1 MIEPFLIRAIIAG
14 IGVAIIT
21 GAIGCFVVWRKMAY
35 FGDSLAHSA
44 LLGVALGLVLGIST
58 NLGTMIIC
66 SVFAIL
72 LIWLQQKKVLATDTL
87 LGILA
92 HAALSIGMVT
102 LSLMER
108 SIDLHS
114 YLFGDIL
121 AVTNHEIFLIVFGG
135 LVVLTFLFF
144 NWSSFVLTTI
154 NEKLAKRQLQLGLIT
169 QEKFDAL
176 EIDREARAIRDEMIE
191 IQGPEF
197 KMTLDEIKAK
207 LIENKN
213 ETYNFKEEF
222 KKIAESAMD
231 LNSQIGELAVN
242 SINKLADGFVELAM
256 TGKASFG
263 ELARSILADLQRMI
277 LKALFFKTLFALA
290 PGLEKFLGFE
300 KGGVVEKN
308 AKGNVFAQNK
318 VVPYK
323 MGGIVD
329 RPAIFPMANGAGL
342 MGESGPEGIL
352 PLKRGKDGKLGVIAQ
367 GGGVGNISVNVDA
380 TGSSVESDSTQAA
393 ELGKMLGMA
402 VQAELIRQK
411 RPGGLLS

>member
-92 HAALSIGMVT
+92 HAIGMVT

-108 SIDLHS
+108 SVDLHS

-154 NEKLAKRQLQLGLIT
+154 NEKLAKSEGLNTLFNQLLIMLLMTIVVAVSFRIVGLLLIT
-169 QEKFDAL
+169 SMLIIPAATARQITNSPELMAVTSSMLGIFAVMLGIYISLYFDTPS
-176 EIDREARAIRDEMIE
+176 
-191 IQGPEF
+191 GP
-197 KMTLDEIKAK
+197 
-207 LIENKN
+207 
-213 ETYNFKEEF
+213 
-222 KKIAESAMD
+222 
-231 LNSQIGELAVN
+231 
-242 SINKLADGFVELAM
+242 SIVV
-256 TGKASFG
+256 ASVVIFI
-263 ELARSILADLQRMI
+263 S
-277 LKALFFKTLFALA
+277 TLFISY
-290 PGLEKFLGFE
+290 FR
-300 KGGVVEKN
+300 KN
-308 AKGNVFAQNK
+308 
-318 VVPYK
+318 
-323 MGGIVD
+323 
-329 RPAIFPMANGAGL
+329 
-342 MGESGPEGIL
+342 
-352 PLKRGKDGKLGVIAQ
+352 
-367 GGGVGNISVNVDA
+367 
-380 TGSSVESDSTQAA
+380 
-393 ELGKMLGMA
+393 
-402 VQAELIRQK
+402 
-411 RPGGLLS
+411 